1 MGLSIRPCVLPH
13 VQQHLHQQ
21 TQRQLYSFLK
31 TLIDEPSSGC
41 LQQPQMEKHTH
52 PYIRPKD
59 AATLIILRN
68 DGLEPRFMMGKRHE
82 NSKFMP
88 GKFVFPG
95 GRVDAGDSR
104 VKPITDLH
112 PKVEQSLINKMRG
125 TPSPLRARALAMAA
139 IRETFEEVGLI
150 IGKPHNG
157 SFNTRSPGWAPFGQT
172 GHAPALDQMRLIA
185 RAITPPGRPR
195 RFDARFFV
203 IEASE
208 VSNLDD
214 PCIIDNE
221 ELLECHWVGF
231 DAAKSLDLPEI
242 THRVLHI
249 LSDALNNPEI
259 LKPGSPV
266 HFQHMT
272 PSGWRKETV

>member
-1 MGLSIRPCVLPH
+1 M
-13 VQQHLHQQ
+13 
-21 TQRQLYSFLK
+21 
-31 TLIDEPSSGC
+31 
-41 LQQPQMEKHTH
+41 
-52 PYIRPKD
+52 RPKD
-59 AATLIILRN
+59 AATLIILRK
-68 DGLEPRFMMGKRHE
+68 DTGEPRFMMGKRHE

-95 GRVDAGDSR
+95 GRVDAGDCR
-104 VKPITDLH
+104 VKPITGLH
-112 PKVEQSLINKMRG
+112 PGVEQSLVNKMRG

-157 SFNTRSPGWAPFGQT
+157 SFNTRSVGWKLFGET
-172 GHAPALDQMRLIA
+172 GNAPALDQMRLIA

-203 IEASE
+203 IDASE
-208 VSNLDD
+208 VANLDN
-214 PCIIDNE
+214 PCQIDND

-231 DAAKSLDLPEI
+231 EAAKDMNLPDI
-242 THRVLHI
+242 THEVLSI
-249 LSDALNNPEI
+249 LSKGLEQPDSF
-259 LKPGSPV
+259 KPGNPV

-272 PSGWRKETV
+272 TSGWCSETV

>member
-1 MGLSIRPCVLPH
+1 MDSSIRPFALPH
-13 VQQHLHQQ
+13 DRQQLQQ
-21 TQRQLYSFLK
+21 QLPRQPHNFLK
-31 TLIDEPSSGC
+31 TLIDELSSGC
-41 LQQPQMEKHTH
+41 LQLRQMEKHTH

-68 DGLEPRFMMGKRHE
+68 DGPEPRFMMGKRHE

-139 IRETFEEVGLI
+139 IRETFEEIGLI

-157 SFNTRSPGWAPFGQT
+157 SFNTRSPGWLPFGQT
-172 GHAPALDQMRLIA
+172 GHAPSLDKMRLIA
-185 RAITPPGRPR
+185 RAITPPGRTR

-203 IEASE
+203 VDASE
-208 VSNLDD
+208 VTNLDT
-214 PCIIDNE
+214 PCSIDND

-231 DAAKSLDLPEI
+231 DAAKSLALPDI
-242 THRVLHI
+242 THKILNI
-249 LSDALNNPEI
+249 LSDTLNNPET
-259 LKPGSPV
+259 LEPGSPV

-272 PSGWRKETV
+272 ASGWQQETV